1 MNPVYFETRF
11 RLDAQPPRWP
21 DAFVI
26 ITAYATTGQSW
37 AEDVNVAADRRLAE
51 QIDLRACWRWRVTG
65 YSPTT
70 GHAEPG
76 WAVAMAWEEACDL
89 GRAFHQDAIYAVE
102 SDTLFVTCCDSG
114 RQLISVGPFRE
125 RLDGDS

>member
-11 RLDAQPPRWP
+11 RLDCAPPNWP
-21 DAFVI
+21 AAFVI

-37 AEDVNVAADRRLAE
+37 AASVNVAADRRLAE
-51 QIDLRACWRWRVTG
+51 QLDRRSLWRRRVTG

-76 WAVAMAWEEACDL
+76 WAVEMAWEDGCDL
-89 GRAFHQDAIYAVE
+89 GREFHQDAIYAVE
-102 SDTLFVTCCDSG
+102 SDTLFVTHCDSC
-114 RQLISVGPFRE
+114 RHLIPIGGFRE
-125 RLDGDS
+125 RLDVSP

>member
-11 RLDAQPPRWP
+11 RLDVQPPGWP

-37 AEDVNVAADRRLAE
+37 AAPVNAAADRRLAE
-51 QIDLRACWRWRVTG
+51 QLDRRSLWRWRVTG
-65 YSPTT
+65 YSPAT

-76 WAVAMAWEEACDL
+76 WAVEMAWEDGCEL
-89 GRAFHQDAIYAVE
+89 GREFHQDAIYAVE
-102 SDTLFVTCCDSG
+102 SDKLFVTHCESG
-114 RQLISVGPFRE
+114 RRLIPIGPFRE
-125 RLDGDS
+125 RLDISP

>member
-11 RLDAQPPRWP
+11 RLDGPPPSWP
-21 DAFVI
+21 AAFVI

-37 AEDVNVAADRRLAE
+37 AASVNKAADRRLAE
-51 QIDLRACWRWRVTG
+51 QLDRRSLWRWRVTG

-76 WAVAMAWEEACDL
+76 WAVALAWRDGCDL
-89 GRAFHQDAIYAVE
+89 GREFHQDAIYAVD
-102 SDTLFVTCCDSG
+102 SDTLFVTHCDSG
-114 RQLISVGPFRE
+114 RRLIPIGPFRE
-125 RLDGDS
+125 RLDVGC

>member
-11 RLDAQPPRWP
+11 RLEAHPPCWP
-21 DAFVI
+21 VDFVI

-37 AEDVNVAADRRLAE
+37 AADVNDAADRRLAE
-51 QIDLRACWRWRVTG
+51 QIDRRSCWRWRITG

-76 WAVAMAWEEACDL
+76 WAVALAWEEACDL
-89 GRAFHQDAIYAVE
+89 GQAFHQDAIYAVE
-102 SDTLFVTCCDSG
+102 ADTLFVTRCDSG
-114 RQLISVGPFRE
+114 RRLIAVGPFRE
-125 RLDGDS
+125 RLDINP

>member
-11 RLDAQPPRWP
+11 RLDAHPPRWP
-21 DAFVI
+21 DGFVI

-37 AEDVNVAADRRLAE
+37 AAAVNVAADRRLAE
-51 QIDLRACWRWRVTG
+51 QIDRRACWRWRVTG

-89 GRAFHQDAIYAVE
+89 GRAFHQDAIYYVE
-102 SDTLFVTCCDSG
+102 SDTLFVTRCDSG
-114 RQLISVGPFRE
+114 RRLIAVGPFRE